1 MEQTYAEPEEADY
14 SDSSSESDGER
25 YNCSVI
31 RDGLFDKIFP
41 RQGSFWTQDEG
52 AKNAMC
58 T

>member
-1 MEQTYAEPEEADY
+1 MEQTYAESEEADY
-14 SDSSSESDGER
+14 SDSNSEGD

-31 RDGLFDKIFP
+31 RDGLFDKVFA

-52 AKNAMC
+52 AKNALC